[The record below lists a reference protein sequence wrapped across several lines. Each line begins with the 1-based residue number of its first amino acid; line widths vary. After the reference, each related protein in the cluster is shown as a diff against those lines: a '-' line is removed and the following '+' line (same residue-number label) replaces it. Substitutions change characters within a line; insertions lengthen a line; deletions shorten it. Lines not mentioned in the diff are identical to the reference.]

1 MKGIVFIGDRQLE
14 IREFPEPK
22 PGFSEVLIR
31 MRASGLCGSDFRI
44 FRMSR
49 SERGDLSK
57 LKAVGH
63 EPCGEVL
70 EVGPGVRHIKVGDR
84 IIVHH
89 YLGCGTCRWCRV
101 GYSQMCLGPAEKK
114 LYYGRTNHGGHCE
127 RIVVH
132 ESACVPMPD
141 GLSFE
146 EGAACGCGTGTAFDA
161 VKRLD
166 LSGRDTLA
174 VYGAGPV
181 GLSAVLFG
189 AATGARVIVVEPIA
203 YRRELA
209 KKLGCDLAIDPR
221 EVDPVEV
228 IFRLTHGEG
237 ADAAMDCTGLPQPR
251 VQMVRSAK
259 IYGRACFVG
268 EGGDTTFD
276 VSRDIIHKQLTIMG
290 SWTMS
295 TVSLAEV
302 ANYIV
307 DRKIPLS
314 RLITHRYRLE
324 EAVQAYKV
332 FESGETGKVAFVWP
346 S

>member
-1 MKGIVFIGDRQLE
+1 MKGVVFTGDKQLE
-14 IREFPEPK
+14 IREFPEPE

-31 MRASGLCGSDFRI
+31 MRASGLCGSDFRT

-49 SERGDLSK
+49 AERGDLSK

-63 EPCGEVL
+63 EPCGEVIQL
-70 EVGPGVRHIKVGDR
+70 GPGVRHMKVGDR

-89 YLGCGTCRWCRV
+89 YLGCGRCRWCQV
-101 GYSQMCLGPAEKK
+101 GYSQMCLGPAAGK

-132 ESACVPMPD
+132 ETACVPMPD
-141 GLSFE
+141 GLTFE
-146 EGAACGCGTGTAFDA
+146 EGAACGCGTGTAYDA
-161 VKRLD
+161 IKRLD

-174 VYGAGPV
+174 VFGAGPV

-189 AATGARVIVVEPIA
+189 KATGSRVIAVETVA
-203 YRRELA
+203 SRREMA
-209 KKLGCDLAIDPR
+209 KSLGCDFVIDPTKT
-221 EVDPVEV
+221 DPVEA
-228 IFRLTHGEG
+228 ILSLTHGEG
-237 ADAAMDCTGLPQPR
+237 ADADVDCTGLPQPR
-251 VQMVRSAK
+251 VQMVRSAR

-276 VSRDIIHKQLTIMG
+276 VSRDIIHKQLNLMG

-295 TVSLAEV
+295 TNSLKEV

-314 RLITHRYRLE
+314 KLITHRFRLEQAVEAYRL
-324 EAVQAYKV
+324 
-332 FESGETGKVAFVWP
+332 FESGETGKVVFVW
-346 S
+346 